1 MGIAKSWPLR
11 QDMGLASLDPSTSAV
26 VFVLPFF
33 FWLFLLFDFL
43 VRFDWIL
50 SADITGDLVT

>member
-1 MGIAKSWPLR
+1 MGIAKSWLLR
-11 QDMGLASLDPSTSAV
+11 QDMGLASLDLSTSAV

-33 FWLFLLFDFL
+33 FRLFLLFDFL
-43 VRFDWIL
+43 IRFDWIL